1 MCLQGWHR
9 GLRSW
14 AVGSRLPEV
23 GGKHGGQVAGPAG
36 TGAVPSAVRGGGI
49 RLFRFFWFCFCF
61 FFIKI
66 VLARRSWLVMISAP
80 QNSL

>member
-14 AVGSRLPEV
+14 VVGSRLREV
-23 GGKHGGQVAGPAG
+23 GGKHRGHLAGPAG

-49 RLFRFFWFCFCF
+49 RLFSFFWFYFGF